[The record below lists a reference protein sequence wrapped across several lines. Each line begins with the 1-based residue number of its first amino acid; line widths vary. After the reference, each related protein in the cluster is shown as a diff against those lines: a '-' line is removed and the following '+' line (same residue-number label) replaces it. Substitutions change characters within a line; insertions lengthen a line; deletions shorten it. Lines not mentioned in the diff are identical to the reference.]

1 MSEKNQGLLTFLD
14 DAVKKSQKGSTV
26 LQVIDLPCSIGNII
40 NIDTKSIT
48 CYNDKIDRFR

>member
-40 NIDTKSIT
+40 NIDTKT
-48 CYNDKIDRFR
+48 KYHLLQW